1 MAIIRR
7 FWRGWAVEALFGR
20 PTAGQ
25 RTLYTALVGVAI
37 AWPVLLFGIA
47 RPKLAVQILSMI
59 PLPDFVPDWTVRLAW
74 IAVAVLLPVGVGV
87 AVTIR
92 SPPAARRGPLVLRIL
107 RGFPLTVG
115 LTVSFGILVLSV
127 PAMRFAALIRRK
139 KVLDIPLV
147 MDAPAYDQVA
157 REVCQVLNRQ
167 GFSFRPAEPD
177 WWMSTPLHL
186 LTWLGGDALRSH
198 VPARLEHF
206 ESDGLRMSLYP
217 SGLLL
222 RGNPEQ
228 LTWAHGLIAESVVH
242 TDGLQTT
249 EPKALALERRLRPLW
264 RRRCTASSRCSRATR
279 RRPSR
284 PAAPVKRAPARV
296 PRGARE
302 ASDAES
308 AVSPRRPRNHMPP
321 LPPAPAVPPVP
332 AWPAP
337 PPVPADVPP
346 VPAWPAPPPV
356 PADVPPVPAWPAPPP
371 VPAHVP
377 PVPADVPPVPAEVP
391 PVPPKVP
398 PFPPDPPIPPSLLV
412 DELEQPAPPTPAPAR
427 KATSTTIERAFT
439 DMII

>member
-20 PTAGQ
+20 LTAGQ

-264 RRRCTASSRCSRATR
+264 RRYDADPRGSSRDEVMLRELDRVTGDLKALQVGWDDWQVLYRQILQLARA
-279 RRPSR
+279 
-284 PAAPVKRAPARV
+284 VH
-296 PRGARE
+296 GE
-302 ASDAES
+302 L
-308 AVSPRRPRNHMPP
+308 P
-321 LPPAPAVPPVP
+321 LLEGD
-332 AWPAP
+332 AP
-337 PPVPADVPP
+337 PP
-346 VPAWPAPPPV
+346 
-356 PADVPPVPAWPAPPP
+356 
-371 VPAHVP
+371 
-377 PVPADVPPVPAEVP
+377 
-391 PVPPKVP
+391 
-398 PFPPDPPIPPSLLV
+398 FSPDRSS
-412 DELEQPAPPTPAPAR
+412 EESAR
-427 KATSTTIERAFT
+427 QGTEGRAGS
-439 DMII
+439 